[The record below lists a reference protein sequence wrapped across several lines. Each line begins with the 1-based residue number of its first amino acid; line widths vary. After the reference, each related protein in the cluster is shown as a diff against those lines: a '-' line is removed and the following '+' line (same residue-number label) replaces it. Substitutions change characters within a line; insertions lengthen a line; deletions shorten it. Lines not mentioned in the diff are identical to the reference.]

1 MATVTLRFTALPE
14 HVRTARLV
22 ATAVARRMGMDE
34 EVLDGVRIGV
44 GEACSQAVQRN
55 RLAGRGD
62 PVELRLDDADERLV
76 VTVVDSSPAGQ
87 ARVEDAAL
95 AMTLVEGL
103 ADEVAEVRTA
113 DGTGNRLEMV
123 WGA

>member
-44 GEACSQAVQRN
+44 GEACSLAVQRN
-55 RLAGRGD
+55 RLAGRGEL
-62 PVELRLDDADERLV
+62 VELRLDDADERLV
-76 VTVVDSSPAGQ
+76 VTVVDSSPAEQ
-87 ARVEDAAL
+87 AHVEDADL

-113 DGTGNRLEMV
+113 DGTGTRLEMV